1 MAATSRPVQS
11 QQQQQLDQSPV
22 KRDTVTDRGDTK
34 EETPSAKETTNG
46 NDKTEDTTKG
56 VGVSRCGPSGLT
68 LEHYMFPFEN
78 VVFEGGGSKCLAY
91 CGAVRVSGT
100 FEPQYPCFDWAGRCR
115 AVVPTCT
122 QRQRLISH
130 CLSYVVV
137 SSSDEAKSRRY
148 INIRKQTVNIK
159 HLHNICTMSGQ
170 LLPRWAEAVQML
182 YKCSVFAGLHS

>member
-1 MAATSRPVQS
+1 MCTQHLCTVQEDIVIIVIIMGNRLSRSSKNKTSEKADRSVAEEKEVAATSRPVQS

-22 KRDTVTDRGDTK
+22 KRDTGTDRGDTK

-56 VGVSRCGPSGLT
+56 GGVSRCGPSGLT

-100 FEPQYPCFDWAGRCR
+100 FKWNQG
-115 AVVPTCT
+115 
-122 QRQRLISH
+122 H
-130 CLSYVVV
+130 
-137 SSSDEAKSRRY
+137 
-148 INIRKQTVNIK
+148 
-159 HLHNICTMSGQ
+159 
-170 LLPRWAEAVQML
+170 
-182 YKCSVFAGLHS
+182 